1 MDRINSL
8 LVELVNALA
17 KSKADD
23 YIDEEDFM
31 LLNDSTNAETAR
43 ALYNIAE
50 KTKTMVDSIKNPD
63 TNTYLTGKNL
73 HGTISSIGA
82 AIDALHDSM
91 IDTPLLMDNDK
102 TLISRVEDDD
112 TVSGGSKPGLWENIR
127 RKKEREGKK
136 YRPAKPGDKDRP
148 DPEMWKKLTK

>member
-73 HGTISSIGA
+73 HGTITSISA
-82 AIDALHDSM
+82 AIDSLNDSM
-91 IDTPLLMDNDK
+91 IDTPLLIDNDK
-102 TLISRVEDDD
+102 TLMSSEESDD
-112 TVSGGSKPGLWENIR
+112 TTSSGSKPGLWENIR